1 MDKDRSIDA
10 LRRHQDAA
18 LRLLAQGVEIF
29 AHGQEVPF
37 ENLTGLRWELVQ
49 VLGAYQVFKHDVIF
63 DPAIA
68 SGDAERGALAREMK
82 VHCIAAGE
90 VFRVHVMQWTPARI
104 VEDRA
109 GYQAAARLT
118 LNQLHRH
125 ITAERVGIADLLG
138 RYHD

>member
-29 AHGQEVPF
+29 ANGQEVPF

-82 VHCIAAGE
+82 VH
-90 VFRVHVMQWTPARI
+90 
-104 VEDRA
+104 
-109 GYQAAARLT
+109 
-118 LNQLHRH
+118 
-125 ITAERVGIADLLG
+125 
-138 RYHD
+138 